1 MTGGTTLDFG
11 AQLPVFER
19 MLLMR
24 HFEEAVMRLFRDGHL
39 PSHYHV
45 YIGQEATGAAALQ
58 AIGEDDLIC
67 TTHRGHGHVVGR
79 GADPGRGLAEIL
91 GRGTGFNGGRG
102 GTLHL
107 CDRSHNFLSTSGFVG
122 GCAGLAAGA
131 AYGVKTLGQSNV
143 VVAFFGDGSLEE
155 GLVLE
160 VFNIAGLWKL
170 PLVLVCENNSGG
182 AIGTKGGGYP
192 TSVTSA
198 QHLSRIPQCYGLAT
212 AVVDGTDVVE
222 VYEAMI
228 AAVERAR
235 SGGGTTFIEAKT
247 ERWPGNQGL
256 WPELATATDLRDAWD
271 PSRSVGPHAEWL
283 QHHDPV
289 LRLARELVA
298 STMAS
303 QEDLL
308 ALDRGVRDRI
318 AAAAQFAIA
327 SPLPATDTAADGVFA
342 S

>member
-1 MTGGTTLDFG
+1 MTSRATLDCK
-11 AQLPVFER
+11 AQLAIFER

-24 HFEEAVMRLFRDGHL
+24 HFEEAVMRLFKEGHL

-58 AIGEDDLIC
+58 AIGDDDLIC

-79 GADPGRGLAEIL
+79 GADPGRSLAEIL
-91 GRGTGFNGGRG
+91 GRSTGFNGGRG

-107 CDRSHNFLSTSGFVG
+107 CDRSHNFLSTSGLVG
-122 GCAGLAAGA
+122 SCAGLAAGA
-131 AYGVKTLGQSNV
+131 AYGIKTLGQSKV

-170 PLVLVCENNSGG
+170 PLIMVCENNSGG
-182 AIGTKGGGYP
+182 AIGVQGGGYP
-192 TSVTSA
+192 TSVSSA
-198 QHLSRIPQCYGLAT
+198 QHLSRIPECYGIAT
-212 AVVDGTDVVE
+212 AVVDGADVVD
-222 VYEAMI
+222 VYAAMI
-228 AAVERAR
+228 PALERAR
-235 SGGGTTFIEAKT
+235 GGGGPTFIETMT

-271 PSRSVGPHAEWL
+271 PSRLTGPHANWL
-283 QHHDPV
+283 ETHDPV

-298 STMAS
+298 ATMAS
-303 QEDLL
+303 QDDLL
-308 ALDRGVRDRI
+308 ALDKNVRDRI
-318 AAAAQFAIA
+318 DAAAEFAIA
-327 SPLPATDTAADGVFA
+327 SPPPTADTAAGGVFA

>member
-1 MTGGTTLDFG
+1 MASGATLDWR
-11 AQLPVFER
+11 AQLAVFER

-24 HFEEAVMRLFRDGHL
+24 HFEEAVMRLFKEGHL

-45 YIGQEATGAAALQ
+45 YIGQEATGAAALE
-58 AIGEDDLIC
+58 AIDKEDLIC

-91 GRGTGFNGGRG
+91 GRSTGFNGGRG

-107 CDRSHNFLSTSGFVG
+107 CDRSHNFLSTSGLVG
-122 GCAGLAAGA
+122 SCAGLAAGA
-131 AYGVKTLGQSNV
+131 AYGVKTLGQSKV
-143 VVAFFGDGSLEE
+143 VAAFFGDGSLEE

-170 PLVLVCENNSGG
+170 PLIMVCENNSGG
-182 AIGTKGGGYP
+182 AIGIQGGGYP

-198 QHLSRIPQCYGLAT
+198 QHLSRIPECYGITT

-222 VYEAMI
+222 VYEALI

-235 SGGGTTFIEAKT
+235 SGGGTTFIEAMT

-271 PSRSVGPHAEWL
+271 PSRSAGPHAKWL
-283 QHHDPV
+283 QQYDPV

-298 STMAS
+298 GTMAS

-308 ALDRGVRDRI
+308 ALDKKVRDRI
-318 AAAAQFAIA
+318 DAAAEFAIA
-327 SPLPATDTAADGVFA
+327 SPPPTADTAADGVFA